1 MMSSYQYNMLKCAER
16 NWAFLSVS
24 ETVAVFS
31 DASMVANKLT
41 RRQYQGLDSDSDRRS
56 FVCGQA
62 RLGAQ
67 ELQEQLADLRRA
79 DSPRVTEEA
88 SNSFPYA
95 PTVIVDESETSCPS
109 FDSDD
114 HVPHVGIGLHYGN
127 CTYGN
132 VGAPLRL
139 DFTVIGPAV
148 NLASRIESLCSELRI
163 GILASS
169 EFVSYEQEMS
179 NGCQAKWVD
188 RGSHAVKGFDDPIS
202 VYELCTS

>member
-1 MMSSYQYNMLKCAER
+1 MISNE
-16 NWAFLSVS
+16 
-24 ETVAVFS
+24 
-31 DASMVANKLT
+31 LT
-41 RRQYQGLDSDSDRRS
+41 SQKYQGLDSDSDRRS
-56 FVCGQA
+56 FVCRQA

-67 ELQEQLADLRRA
+67 ELQEQLADLRGT
-79 DSPRVTEEA
+79 DSRRVTA
-88 SNSFPYA
+88 QVIKGGFAYA

-148 NLASRIESLCSELRI
+148 NLASRIESLCSELRV
-163 GILASS
+163 GI
-169 EFVSYEQEMS
+169 FVSYEQEMS
-179 NGCQAKWVD
+179 NGCIPAQWVD